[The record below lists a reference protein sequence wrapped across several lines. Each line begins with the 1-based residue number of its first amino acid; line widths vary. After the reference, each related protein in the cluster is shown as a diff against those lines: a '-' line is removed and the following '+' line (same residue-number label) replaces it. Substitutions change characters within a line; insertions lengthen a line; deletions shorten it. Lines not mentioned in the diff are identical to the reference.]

1 MPIVDSE
8 GRLVGVLTVDDA
20 VDILEQETTEDTA
33 RTAGSEPLPR
43 AYLST
48 SILGIVRSRVV
59 WLLVLAI
66 SAILTVQVLEIFADR
81 LDQVVVL
88 AVFIPLRTGTGG
100 NTRRQAATTVARAL
114 AVGGVRARDPRGVGW
129 GA

>member
-1 MPIVDSE
+1 AERLLGGALAHEAPHAHATDDRENVTRRFFNAKLLAMPIVDSE

-66 SAILTVQVLEIFADR
+66 YAIITVQVLEIFEYRIEQD
-81 LDQVVVL
+81 VV
-88 AVFIPLRTGTGG
+88 
-100 NTRRQAATTVARAL
+100 QAL
-114 AVGGVRARDPRGVGW
+114 ILP
-129 GA
+129 